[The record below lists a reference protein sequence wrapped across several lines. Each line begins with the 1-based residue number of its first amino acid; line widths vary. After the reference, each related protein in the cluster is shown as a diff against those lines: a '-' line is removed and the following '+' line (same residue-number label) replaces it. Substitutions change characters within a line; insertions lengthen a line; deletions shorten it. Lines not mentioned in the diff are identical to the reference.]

1 MKKVVLLCIVLL
13 PNCLQAMESD
23 KNKSPGKSRHKQS
36 PSPSLREVI
45 LKKRWMSNPQLNRD
59 SVLQSNPDA
68 RDEKRHKAL
77 SRKLSDNKMKIGSS
91 DLLYDGIGST
101 DDESE
106 ESEKS
111 PKKSE
116 QKKRTSEIN
125 TKRTELLEE
134 LRSKMIALDILPPK
148 QTDVLRTFFK
158 PFFSEFNL
166 MRQELKEIKE
176 GQEILYA
183 ELNGQAVLL
192 KQIAQ
197 HLSQGENE

>member
-1 MKKVVLLCIVLL
+1 MRKIVLLSIILL
-13 PNCLQAMESD
+13 PNCLQAME
-23 KNKSPGKSRHKQS
+23 PGKDKSSSKS
-36 PSPSLREVI
+36 SPSLREVI
-45 LKKRWMSNPQLNRD
+45 LKKRWVSHQQLNSNSNPHSN
-59 SVLQSNPDA
+59 SNPDA
-68 RDEKRHKAL
+68 QDEKRHKVL
-77 SRKLSDNKMKIGSS
+77 SRKLSDHKMKIGSS
-91 DLLYDGIGST
+91 DLLYADIGST
-101 DDESE
+101 DDEFE
-106 ESEKS
+106 ESKKS

-116 QKKRTSEIN
+116 QEKRTRKIK

-134 LRSKMIALDILPPK
+134 LRSKMIALEILPPK